1 MVAALQQTPITF
13 QSRSPPSAQSL
24 SRPTDS
30 FPHIIIASEHWY
42 CYLHEL
48 VTYTRSSSDG
58 AQLFYLGLTM
68 GIAYSSLRY
77 NLEIKKLTKS
87 LKQSEDLVQDLHEE
101 LEMKDASTVKELA
114 VEDYDPYFNDD
125 AMQVVSPE
133 QNLTKALQRQR
144 VFEEN
149 RSRA

>member
-1 MVAALQQTPITF
+1 
-13 QSRSPPSAQSL
+13 
-24 SRPTDS
+24 DS
-30 FPHIIIASEHWY
+30 FPHIIIAPN
-42 CYLHEL
+42 
-48 VTYTRSSSDG
+48 TGSSSDG